1 MFAAE
6 QDSASPSPNQTADV
20 VYVMA
25 NMAHFPVWYELPSL
39 PTALQW
45 KLKFNTGDFQSP
57 FQSEPVPLPGTSLL
71 VGERSVIILTA

>member
-6 QDSASPSPNQTADV
+6 QDSASRSPDLSADV

-25 NMAHFPVWYELPSL
+25 NMAHYPVWYELPSL

-57 FQSEPVPLPGTSLL
+57 FQSEPVPLSETSLL
-71 VGERSVIILTA
+71 VGERSVIILTV